1 MKPVPSNIS
10 KFLAHLTAREQMQL
24 LTRAHASA
32 YDDDRTC
39 IEIRDIQNS
48 AFSDDHQSQSD
59 QDDEILRLIH

>member
-24 LTRAHASA
+24 LTRAHVSA

-39 IEIRDIQNS
+39 IEIRDIPNS
-48 AFSDDHQSQSD
+48 AFSHQTQSN
-59 QDDEILRLIH
+59 QDDERPRSIH